1 MMLVCL
7 ACGCGL
13 CLGRREDGGGGGGG
27 GGGDR
32 MVVVVEEREY
42 GEDDVVE
49 RKRTFGSGGG
59 GGEGMDV
66 KKTGL
71 SPAQINPG
79 CKMWEFPE
87 CVKININDLG
97 VSVRKVRM
105 DYVRILMH
113 LYLGNSCLLLTGGSI
128 CLLRDAPTHP
138 EAQPRGGKVD
148 LIRPNQLMK
157 NETMVGGGGAVR
169 VA

>member
-1 MMLVCL
+1 
-7 ACGCGL
+7 
-13 CLGRREDGGGGGGG
+13 
-27 GGGDR
+27 
-32 MVVVVEEREY
+32 
-42 GEDDVVE
+42 
-49 RKRTFGSGGG
+49 
-59 GGEGMDV
+59 
-66 KKTGL
+66 
-71 SPAQINPG
+71 
-79 CKMWEFPE
+79 MWEFPE

-148 LIRPNQLMK
+148 PDSTQSVDEERNY
-157 NETMVGGGGAVR
+157 GGGGGGSESCIMEQW
-169 VA
+169 